1 MGREPFP
8 WFSFKSKAQRE
19 KEQQR
24 YGAWA
29 FPYGAAQQER
39 IRALLGELFPREE
52 PSLAMVRYLNRREG
66 YWDYYGEGDEGR
78 DPLADALAAMVRRSN
93 RRPTEELLL
102 YAALIQADAQVGPE
116 LDYPT
121 AEELR
126 ALAAALR

>member
-1 MGREPFP
+1 
-8 WFSFKSKAQRE
+8 
-19 KEQQR
+19 
-24 YGAWA
+24 
-29 FPYGAAQQER
+29 
-39 IRALLGELFPREE
+39 
-52 PSLAMVRYLNRREG
+52 MVRYLNGREG

>member
-52 PSLAMVRYLNRREG
+52 PSLAMVRYLNGRATGTTMARATRGATPWRTPWPPWSGGATAGPRRNCSSTP
-66 YWDYYGEGDEGR
+66 R
-78 DPLADALAAMVRRSN
+78 
-93 RRPTEELLL
+93 
-102 YAALIQADAQVGPE
+102 
-116 LDYPT
+116 
-121 AEELR
+121 
-126 ALAAALR
+126 

>member
-1 MGREPFP
+1 
-8 WFSFKSKAQRE
+8 
-19 KEQQR
+19 
-24 YGAWA
+24 
-29 FPYGAAQQER
+29 
-39 IRALLGELFPREE
+39 
-52 PSLAMVRYLNRREG
+52 
-66 YWDYYGEGDEGR
+66 
-78 DPLADALAAMVRRSN
+78 MVRRSN